1 MKVALLAGL
10 LASLTASAE
19 ARPFASAVE
28 QFAPLVHQARHKVY
42 QGRIRPKLG
51 VVSFNVAGVPLTR
64 HRGARLEAITE
75 RLRETGYSIAF
86 LQEVWV
92 RGDVDRLKKKAG
104 FPYHAYAKKGLLGS
118 GLLILSKFPIVG
130 SAHITFSVR
139 ARGTKDDW
147 IRRCGASRSLS
158 RTTTIWPASPV

>member
-28 QFAPLVHQARHKVY
+28 QFAPLVHQARHKTY

-75 RLRETGYSIAF
+75 RLRETGYSLARLPSWF
-86 LQEVWV
+86 
-92 RGDVDRLKKKAG
+92 DVDVVYDLGRLH
-104 FPYHAYAKKGLLGS
+104 HAIRLGLVHAPETEAVIGEIS
-118 GLLILSKFPIVG
+118 
-130 SAHITFSVR
+130 
-139 ARGTKDDW
+139 
-147 IRRCGASRSLS
+147 
-158 RTTTIWPASPV
+158 